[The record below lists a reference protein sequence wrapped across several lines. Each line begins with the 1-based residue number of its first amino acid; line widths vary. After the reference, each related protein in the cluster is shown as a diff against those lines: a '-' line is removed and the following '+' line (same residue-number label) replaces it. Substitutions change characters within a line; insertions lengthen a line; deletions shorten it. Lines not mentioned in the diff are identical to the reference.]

1 MVQALIVLLGL
12 SALLDV
18 ALGAWAGVAWRSFA
32 GFWFPQNPSMA
43 GDDPHLLGVVLTFFL
58 LFVAVL
64 QGMALAWVKKEKPQG
79 FAIAAAFG
87 IYLVVSSLVTFVV
100 FRRFE
105 FLLVDGLRGALLAVT
120 SMIGMNEPS
129 TVRSLRLPARSERDD
144 RVSRDARPERGRHRR
159 HERDGRRDSRPGR
172 GDRGDR
178 GGRGRRSGGGESRG
192 AEGRGGDARGGDARG
207 GDPRG
212 GDSRSERSRP
222 AAPAESSRPR
232 PAEAEDESKRSLAV
246 VVKGDFKTRPG
257 GPEGEEGIDGDD
269 RKRRR
274 RRRRRGAAG
283 DGADSSGASALDSA
297 LPEDAVVSASGEET
311 RRRRGG
317 QRRRGGRGRGEPRG
331 ADDSARAVEASGAS
345 GGGDD
350 LVGDAPRP
358 PAPVRAA
365 EVIRPS
371 VESSAGEGSS
381 RGANEV
387 FGLTREAIPYDPA
400 AEAPSGEDLY
410 GRTRRADRPRRPSL
424 GAREAPG
431 PSESSGSTD

>member
-64 QGMALAWVKKEKPQG
+64 QGMALAWVRKEKPQG
-79 FAIAAAFG
+79 FAIATAFG
-87 IYLVVSSLVTFVV
+87 GYLVVSSLVTFVV

-105 FLLVDGLRGALLAVT
+105 FLLVDGLRGALLVVT

-129 TVRSLRLPARSERDD
+129 TVRSLRLPARSERDE
-144 RVSRDARPERGRHRR
+144 RAPRDARPERGRHRR
-159 HERDGRRDSRPGR
+159 HERDGRRDSRPARGGR
-172 GDRGDR
+172 EDR
-178 GGRGRRSGGGESRG
+178 GGRGRRSGGSDSRGSDSRGSESRGGESRG
-192 AEGRGGDARGGDARG
+192 D
-207 GDPRG
+207 
-212 GDSRSERSRP
+212 RSRP
-222 AAPAESSRPR
+222 APATAEAGRAR

-246 VVKGDFKTRPG
+246 VVKGEFKTRPG
-257 GPEGEEGIDGDD
+257 GAEGDDGGDSDD

-274 RRRRRGAAG
+274 RRRRRGG
-283 DGADSSGASALDSA
+283 VGEGAESGATSAPDSA
-297 LPEDAVVSASGEET
+297 LPEDAVVSASGEEP

-317 QRRRGGRGRGEPRG
+317 QRRRGGRGRGESRG
-331 ADDSARAVEASGAS
+331 ADDAANRSVDSSGAS
-345 GGGDD
+345 SGGGD

-371 VESSAGEGSS
+371 SESSAAESSSRRERAVRSDSQGDPVRAGGGSS
-381 RGANEV
+381 VG
-387 FGLTREAIPYDPA
+387 
-400 AEAPSGEDLY
+400 
-410 GRTRRADRPRRPSL
+410 
-424 GAREAPG
+424 
-431 PSESSGSTD
+431 